1 MFNCFICNNKTNLL
15 FTLGDQPLA
24 NKYPKSEEDFDSEIV
39 RKMDIY
45 YCQDCNYV
53 NVPCDVDRSLFFED
67 YYYLSSINK
76 ELVEHFEDLALYI
89 KNGQYQL
96 VVDIGSNDGIL
107 LQPLRRLGINCV
119 GVDPSE
125 NVSAI
130 ANAAGLDTIV
140 GFFDNETATAI
151 QVKYG
156 KPDLICA
163 SSVFTHLD
171 SPGKL
176 FQVADEI
183 LAEDGEI
190 LIEVEYLGSIIDS
203 LGFERFYFDR
213 PHYYSINSL
222 RLIAEKY
229 GYFLVDA
236 TLINI
241 HGGSVRAI
249 FRRIKTLST
258 NLKISN
264 IINEEFDK
272 LNNQIIIEK
281 FEIFKLECRNLFE
294 NLQKMKQQGLK
305 VAGYGCPARFS
316 TITNFA
322 SIGVELLPF
331 VVEDSNLKQGR
342 YSPGKHI
349 PIISFSSVDHVDI
362 FMVFAYEYITSIKS
376 KLNRNEI
383 FYYRPIPFLEL

>member
-1 MFNCFICNNKTNLL
+1 MFTCFICNNKTNLL

-24 NKYPKSEEDFDSEIV
+24 NKYPKSEEDFDSEII

-53 NVPCDVDRSLFFED
+53 NLPCDVDRSLFFED
-67 YYYLSSINK
+67 YYYLSSVNK

-89 KNGQYQL
+89 KKGQYQL

-107 LQPLRRLGINCV
+107 LEPLRRLGINYV

-130 ANAAGLDTIV
+130 ANSAGLDTIV

-151 QVKYG
+151 EVKYG

-176 FQVADEI
+176 FEVADDI

-222 RLIAEKY
+222 KLIAEKY
-229 GYFLVDA
+229 GYSLVNA

-249 FRRIKTLST
+249 FQRKNSLST

-264 IINEEFDK
+264 VIKEEFDK
-272 LNNQIIIEK
+272 LNSTILIEK
-281 FEIFKLECRNLFE
+281 FEIFQLECQNQIV
-294 NLQKMKQQGLK
+294 NSPKLK
-305 VAGYGCPARFS
+305 
-316 TITNFA
+316 TI
-322 SIGVELLPF
+322 
-331 VVEDSNLKQGR
+331 
-342 YSPGKHI
+342 
-349 PIISFSSVDHVDI
+349 
-362 FMVFAYEYITSIKS
+362 
-376 KLNRNEI
+376 
-383 FYYRPIPFLEL
+383 